1 ECEKKLLFSQIREK
15 GVKIL
20 FVVYDILPI
29 LHPQWWPKGGGKI
42 HTEWLKTILKVS
54 DKLLCISQAVINDIQ
69 TWVKDERLK
78 VSNTL
83 EYEWFHLGA
92 DIDNSKPSNG
102 LPKNAKEVI
111 KSIESHTSFIMV
123 GTLEPRKG
131 HAQTI
136 AAFEELWEQGIGCN
150 LAIVGKQGWL
160 VEELVAK
167 LNNHPE
173 LNKRLFWFNGI
184 SDEYLEKIYESSTC
198 LIAASEGEGFGLPLI
213 EAAQHKK
220 SIIARDI
227 PVFREVAGEYAY
239 YFDNS
244 KEPEVIALAVK
255 EWLELYKNDKHPKS
269 DGMPWLTWEE
279 STKQLLHCLNI

>member
-1 ECEKKLLFSQIREK
+1 
-15 GVKIL
+15 
-20 FVVYDILPI
+20 VVYDILPI

-92 DIDNSKPSNG
+92 DINNSKHSNG
-102 LPKNAKEVI
+102 LSKNAKEVI
-111 KSIESHTSFIMV
+111 KSIENHTAFIMV

-131 HAQTI
+131 HMQVI
-136 AAFEELWEQGIGCN
+136 RAFDILWEEGYDFV
-150 LAIVGKQGWL
+150 LTIVGKRGWMVDEL
-160 VEELVAK
+160 VEMITS
-167 LNNHPE
+167 HPE
-173 LNKRLFWFNGI
+173 LDKRLYWLEGV
-184 SDEYLEKIYESSTC
+184 SDEYLQKVYGVSDS
-198 LIAASEGEGFGLPLI
+198 LIAASEGEGFGLPLV

-244 KEPEVIALAVK
+244 KESEVIALAVK